1 MVILINPK
9 SAAGSA
15 QRKWKR
21 IEQSIR
27 RQLPQAEV
35 FVINGKM
42 SPVEFLIKKIEQGH
56 HEFIAAGGDGTVNWL
71 LQTLMDRLDEGA
83 TSELKIGAIGLGSSN
98 DFQKP
103 FDRQRM
109 LQSVPFKIDFNSA
122 DFQDVGVLTFEDA
135 KGNRHRRFWINNAS
149 VGITAEANAYF
160 NSSNRFLN
168 WLKERAT
175 GLAIV
180 YAALRTIFTYKNM
193 PMRLGFAGDEI
204 KTVNLTNLGV
214 VKNPHFSGSFRYD
227 SPYEKNS
234 GMFYCHLCYDMSLRQ
249 TLQTLWHLAHG
260 TFSGLPN
267 TVSFRLNRL
276 TVSAN
281 QPFAVEYD
289 GETIRTKRA
298 EFGIIKQAIKVC
310 QK

>member
-15 QRKWKR
+15 RRKWKR

-42 SPVEFLIKKIEQGH
+42 LPAEFLLKKIEQGH
-56 HEFIAAGGDGTVNWL
+56 REFVAAGGDGTVNWL

-103 FDRQRM
+103 FDRRRM

-135 KGNRHRRFWINNAS
+135 NGNRQRRYWINNAS

-160 NSSNRFLN
+160 NSSDRLLN

-175 GLAIV
+175 GLAIL
-180 YAALRTIFTYKNM
+180 YAALHTIFIYKNK
-193 PMRLGFAGDEI
+193 PMRLQFAQNEI
-204 KTVNLTNLGV
+204 KTVNVTNLGV
-214 VKNPHFSGSFRYD
+214 IKNPHFSGSFRYD

-234 GMFYCHLCYDMSLRQ
+234 GTFYCHLCHDMSLRQ

-260 TFSGLPN
+260 EFSGLPN
-267 TVSFRLNRL
+267 TFSFRLNRF
-276 TVSAN
+276 TVSADV
-281 QPFAVEYD
+281 PFAVEYD
-289 GETIRTKRA
+289 GETVRTRRA
-298 EFGIIKQAIKVC
+298 EFAIKKQIIRMC